1 MMKKIVSIIAVL
13 GLLMVCSATEDETS
27 ARLLISKQIL
37 NKYLIES
44 RDILV
49 KYTLFNVGNGAAV
62 NVQLSK
68 SQNSSF
74 SLFKFLLLIF
84 FIFSTLQPIM
94 VSIQKPLKLLEVN
107 YQQTLKELPHN
118 QM

>member
-1 MMKKIVSIIAVL
+1 MLKKIISIVAVL
-13 GLLMVCSATEDETS
+13 GLLMVCSASEDETS

-68 SQNSSF
+68 FVQLDFTSFVLLICAFSSF
-74 SLFKFLLLIF
+74 VQ
-84 FIFSTLQPIM
+84 QPIM
-94 VSIQKPLKLLEVN
+94 VSIQKPSKLLEVN
-107 YQQTLKELPHN
+107 YQPTSNELPHN

>member
-1 MMKKIVSIIAVL
+1 MLKKIVSIVAVL
-13 GLLMVCSATEDETS
+13 GLLMVCSASEDETS

-68 SQNSSF
+68 LPTRFPLF
-74 SLFKFLLLIF
+74 SLFIYAFTF
-84 FIFSTLQPIM
+84 VLQPIT
-94 VSIQKPLKLLEVN
+94 VSIQKPSKLLGAN
-107 YQQTLKELPHN
+107 YQPTSKELHHN

>member
-1 MMKKIVSIIAVL
+1 
-13 GLLMVCSATEDETS
+13 MVCSASEDETS

-68 SQNSSF
+68 S
-74 SLFKFLLLIF
+74 
-84 FIFSTLQPIM
+84 
-94 VSIQKPLKLLEVN
+94 
-107 YQQTLKELPHN
+107 
-118 QM
+118 

>member
-1 MMKKIVSIIAVL
+1 MLKKIVSIVTVL
-13 GLLMVCSATEDETS
+13 GLLMVCSASEDETS

-68 SQNSSF
+68 S
-74 SLFKFLLLIF
+74 LI
-84 FIFSTLQPIM
+84 
-94 VSIQKPLKLLEVN
+94 
-107 YQQTLKELPHN
+107 
-118 QM
+118 